1 MPNPN
6 YWPTISV
13 IIPVYNGGDSFR
25 RCLAKISQSNMT
37 PHELI
42 VVCDG
47 DTDGSWLVAEQS
59 GAKVIR
65 VTQCQGPAK
74 ARNLGAKEATGEII
88 FFVDADVEI
97 YPDTIEQV
105 AQAFYEDEQLG
116 ALIGSYDDTPGASNF
131 LSQYRNLFHHYTHQT
146 SSTVAS
152 TFWGACGAVRR
163 NIFLTVGGFNEAYR
177 LPCIEDIELGY
188 RLKNA
193 GHHIGLYKNIQVKH
207 LKHWGVY
214 SMLRADIFYRAI
226 PWTTLLLKQGK
237 LDNDLNLKM
246 SHRLSVVLIY
256 TLLASLGVAVVF
268 PQSALL
274 SLGLATGLFL
284 LNKNV
289 YQFFHEKRGFWFAS
303 QTVFWHWLYYFY
315 SGIGF
320 GIGLLRY
327 WSEKYLPGP
336 QPDAQTSAGGFY
348 AQRAMFTSLSHEASA
363 TSIIVLLLAF
373 LQLSTQK

>member
-1 MPNPN
+1 MPTSNCN
-6 YWPTISV
+6 CWPTISV
-13 IIPVYNGGDSFR
+13 VIPVYNGGESFR
-25 RCLAKISQSNMT
+25 RCLAKFAQSNIA

-42 VVCDG
+42 VVSDG
-47 DTDGSWLVAEQS
+47 DTDGSWLVAEQF

-65 VTQCQGPAK
+65 IPQSQGPAK

-97 YPDTIEQV
+97 YPETIEMV
-105 AQAFYEDEQLG
+105 AQAFYTDDQLA

-146 SSTVAS
+146 SSPVAS

-163 NIFLTVGGFNEAYR
+163 NIFLSVGGFNEAYR

-188 RLKNA
+188 RLKKA
-193 GHHIGLYKNIQVKH
+193 GHYINLYKNIQVKH
-207 LKHWGVY
+207 LKHWGLY

-226 PWTTLLLKQGK
+226 PWTTLLLHQGK

-256 TLLASLGVAVVF
+256 TLL
-268 PQSALL
+268 L
-274 SLGLATGLFL
+274 SLGIGVIFSPSLLLSICLAVGLFL

-289 YQFFHEKRGFWFAS
+289 YQFFYEKRGLWFAS

-315 SGIGF
+315 SGLGF

-327 WSEKYLPGP
+327 WSEKYLTKH
-336 QPDAQTSAGGFY
+336 QPDVNTATGEFY
-348 AQRAMFTSLSHEASA
+348 AQRAMLS
-363 TSIIVLLLAF
+363 
-373 LQLSTQK
+373 

>member
-1 MPNPN
+1 MPTPN
-6 YWPTISV
+6 CWPTISV
-13 IIPVYNGGDSFR
+13 IIPVYNGGESFR
-25 RCLAKISQSNMT
+25 RCLAKIAESSMI

-47 DTDGSWLVAEQS
+47 DTDGSWLVAEES

-65 VTQCQGPAK
+65 VPQSQGPAK
-74 ARNLGAKEATGEII
+74 ARNLGAKEATGEIV
-88 FFVDADVEI
+88 FFVDADVEVH
-97 YPDTIEQV
+97 PTTIAQV
-105 AQAFYEDEQLG
+105 AQAFAETDQLG

-146 SSTVAS
+146 SSPVAS
-152 TFWGACGAVRR
+152 TFWGACGAARR
-163 NIFLTVGGFNEAYR
+163 NIFLSIGGFNEAYR

-188 RLKNA
+188 RLKKA
-193 GHHIGLYKNIQVKH
+193 GYHIGLYKNIQVKH
-207 LKHWGVY
+207 LKHWGLY

-268 PQSALL
+268 PQSLVL
-274 SLGLATGLFL
+274 SIGLATGLFC
-284 LNKNV
+284 LNKDV
-289 YQFFHEKRGFWFAS
+289 YQFFYEKRGFGFAS

-315 SGIGF
+315 SGLGF

-327 WSEKYLPGP
+327 WSDKYFQGP
-336 QPDAQTSAGGFY
+336 QPDTNILTGGFY
-348 AQRAMFTSLSHEASA
+348 AQRAMFSSLSNEASA